1 MKRGHVWVIG
11 LSFCALTSLLQA
23 GFVQKKA
30 MIVNYTQAQRYSTF
44 FPGEGQALTAVQI
57 WQILQ
62 KTWLAYFGN
71 MPTPVDSAW
80 GSGEG
85 VEIMIIDP
93 LQSWRVVSQKK
104 KVSFL
109 EENGNRRSKHW

>member
-11 LSFCALTSLLQA
+11 LFFCALTSLLQA

-30 MIVNYTQAQRYSTF
+30 TIVNYTQAQRYSAF
-44 FPGEGQALTAVQI
+44 FPGEREALTAVHI

-80 GSGEG
+80 GSGES

-93 LQSWRVVSQKK
+93 LQSWKIVSQKK
-104 KVSFL
+104 KVLFL
-109 EENGNRRSKHW
+109 KEKGNRSPKHW